1 MYAGYVDDRLLFSAG
16 MAGYEI
22 SAGTIHKEIGKCDSA
37 TIKLPPSNLMRDTPV
52 KRASIIKICK
62 DGVTV
67 FKGCVADTSM
77 DFAGNKTYNID
88 GAMMWMKDICKPPF
102 TMTEDTMLYYATAII
117 TQYNDVCRATKQI
130 KLGTVDDTLPTLA
143 VEQTEYKPMLSLLQD
158 AAQAIGGT
166 LCIRYDG
173 DDIFLDVIKAYDHRC
188 AQQIEISKNLLDL
201 TDQVDSAD
209 LITRVYPLGKDGLT
223 IASVNNNS
231 TCLINADAE
240 GLYGRIDGTLR
251 VDTDDADALKAQAA
265 AYLAQYCGLSHGIRV
280 TAADLSAVDFKLES
294 YHVGDSVRVVS
305 PPHGIDTIMQV
316 TSMDTSLVSE
326 KDTMVLGWSN
336 RTLTGAVASGGSGS
350 SSGTTTSGGGGT
362 IDVDSALSLDSTNP
376 VQNKIVTAA
385 LASKAGKDV
394 ATQYINGLM
403 SKDDKAKLDGIEA
416 GANKTTVDAALDA
429 GSTNPV
435 QNKIVTAELDKKAGK
450 DVATADADGLMSA
463 ADKVKLDGIEDGAN
477 KTIVDDAMSDTS
489 TNPVQNKVIK
499 QYVDEKGVN
508 YFDTYVEKPT
518 KEQLTAYADYYTC
531 KCKATHTYAEIA
543 AALAKD
549 MVPRVLLV
557 DVIGSA
563 GANRIVCPLN
573 EYYNGADGSY
583 DFDAPNIAGMYG
595 YGTGIVSISEDGADY
610 TCSAGELPPAT
621 GNGKCLVVDD
631 GRYRCGTPA
640 TATQSTPGYMSAADK
655 AKLDGVEAGANKTIV
670 DAALDAGSAN
680 PVQNKAVKAALDG
693 KAGTAVAT
701 TSANGLMSAAD
712 KDKLDGVEAGATKTT
727 VDAVLDAASE
737 NPVQNK
743 AVKAALDGKL
753 STRGGEISGYLSVGL
768 TVSAEGSV
776 STGKTSTDT
785 GIHFEKAGSDVGRI
799 SHGSD
804 PMTGVAPIARL
815 KVASPTEDDDAA
827 TKGYVDG
834 SAVRYDAAQELE
846 FAQKGQARQN
856 IDAAGVDSPQ
866 FQGFLT
872 LSPANETLGH
882 GVGLSPTGS
891 GHNYTLDISDV
902 DEGNPTLL
910 TGVKTPT
917 DANTNAATTVEYVKN
932 KIAEVAASGG
942 VDVDNALS
950 ATSTNPVQNKVVTAA
965 LTGKAGTAVATTSA
979 NGLMSAADK
988 TKLDGVEAGATRT
1001 TVDAALDAASENPVQ
1016 NKAVLSALDGK
1027 MDKSGGTFTGN
1038 VYGKYFCGT
1047 WLQSTAA
1054 GDLGRTPGKIAV
1066 LDDSGWVYYRTP
1078 AELLADIGAMSG
1090 GDYYTKAETDAA
1102 IAVRASTSAYGTTKL
1117 SNSTTSSSK
1126 TLAATPYAVKTA
1138 LAQAKAYVD
1147 SAIAVAINSAY

>member
-1 MYAGYVDDRLLFSAG
+1 MADDNKVVGPLATAKLVALIKAALDGKLDKTGGTIFGDLKVKTNAEGTGNIDVEGEIRVKSGTAHLRDVHATGTVHSDLMAEAPLLNLRAPLAEKSVQVTQDGDTAVKMECFDGTLSKGYARLEIGTPTGDNDAATKAYVDGRTHD
-16 MAGYEI
+16 YY
-22 SAGTIHKEIGKCDSA
+22 D
-37 TIKLPPSNLMRDTPV
+37 
-52 KRASIIKICK
+52 
-62 DGVTV
+62 VTV
-67 FKGCVADTSM
+67 TSS
-77 DFAGNKTYNID
+77 A
-88 GAMMWMKDICKPPF
+88 
-102 TMTEDTMLYYATAII
+102 
-117 TQYNDVCRATKQI
+117 
-130 KLGTVDDTLPTLA
+130 
-143 VEQTEYKPMLSLLQD
+143 D
-158 AAQAIGGT
+158 AAQTIDGG
-166 LCIRYDG
+166 I
-173 DDIFLDVIKAYDHRC
+173 
-188 AQQIEISKNLLDL
+188 IS
-201 TDQVDSAD
+201 VRGSAD
-209 LITRVYPLGKDGLT
+209 KTV
-223 IASVNNNS
+223 
-231 TCLINADAE
+231 AE
-240 GLYGRIDGTLR
+240 I
-251 VDTDDADALKAQAA
+251 AA
-265 AYLAQYCGLSHGIRV
+265 AYAAGDIVRCIYNGNIMQLVR
-280 TAADLSAVDFKLES
+280 AADGS
-294 YHVGDSVRVVS
+294 YAFAGVGANYGVARSGNIV
-305 PPHGIDTIMQV
+305 ITIMS
-316 TSMDTSLVSE
+316 TSNGDTTLITSAAGELPIPDSDVSQNGCALVVRDGQWMYSE
-326 KDTMVLGWSN
+326 DKLIPATP
-336 RTLTGAVASGGSGS
+336 
-350 SSGTTTSGGGGT
+350 TS
-362 IDVDSALSLDSTNP
+362 
-376 VQNKIVTAA
+376 
-385 LASKAGKDV
+385 
-394 ATQYINGLM
+394 NGLM
-403 SKDDKAKLDGIEA
+403 SAADKAKLDSMDSVCYDIYAKIGTADTHDSVYKYGCTVSRTFAEINAAVNAGKTPRVLLVNNIDNPGDTRIICPLSEYDTSRSEGGYYFDAPGLVGVSGSGRIYIDENGAMYTCSAGELPAVDANQDGKYMMIDGGRWTYRRPDAATATAPGFMSAADKAKLDGIEA
-416 GANKTTVDAALDA
+416 GANKTV
-429 GSTNPV
+429 
-435 QNKIVTAELDKKAGK
+435 
-450 DVATADADGLMSA
+450 
-463 ADKVKLDGIEDGAN
+463 
-477 KTIVDDAMSDTS
+477 
-489 TNPVQNKVIK
+489 
-499 QYVDEKGVN
+499 
-508 YFDTYVEKPT
+508 
-518 KEQLTAYADYYTC
+518 
-531 KCKATHTYAEIA
+531 
-543 AALAKD
+543 
-549 MVPRVLLV
+549 
-557 DVIGSA
+557 
-563 GANRIVCPLN
+563 
-573 EYYNGADGSY
+573 
-583 DFDAPNIAGMYG
+583 
-595 YGTGIVSISEDGADY
+595 
-610 TCSAGELPPAT
+610 
-621 GNGKCLVVDD
+621 
-631 GRYRCGTPA
+631 
-640 TATQSTPGYMSAADK
+640 
-655 AKLDGVEAGANKTIV
+655 V

-743 AVKAALDGKL
+743 AVKAALDSKL

-932 KIAEVAASGG
+932 KIAEAAASGG

-950 ATSTNPVQNKVVTAA
+950 ATSTNPVQNKVITAA
-965 LTGKAGTAVATTSA
+965 LTGKAGTAVATQSA
-979 NGLMSAADK
+979 NGLMSKADK
-988 TKLDGVEAGATRT
+988 TKLDGIAAGATKV
-1001 TVDAALDAASENPVQ
+1001 TVDSAMSASSTNPVQNKVVKQYVDDKVAAAGSNITVDTSLSSTSTNPVQ
-1016 NKAVLSALDGK
+1016 NKAVKAAIDAKADKTALDGK
-1027 MDKSGGTFTGN
+1027 LDKAGGTLTGN
-1038 VYGKYFCGT
+1038 LVGKYITGT

-1054 GDLGRTPGKIAV
+1054 ANLGKTPGKIAV
-1066 LDDSGWVYYRTP
+1066 LDDAGWVYYRTP

-1117 SNSTTSSSK
+1117 SNSVTSSSK